1 MEKIEKTA
9 TPSPTQTA
17 QQNNNYNYAN
27 TTSSYSYGWDN
38 PYFRRGYRC
47 FAGFAVDKGIG
58 DYDWINHI
66 SFYTI
71 HGCQVAK
78 WCFLGGGI
86 SSNGYWFD
94 DDDNDDSYF
103 SLAIFGNFRADFVP
117 KKVSPYADLRLGGLL
132 GDVEGFY
139 FVPTVGIRISHFS
152 MGVGYEM
159 HNDKVEDY
167 WGDTTTYT
175 YSSISFKLTWDWG
188 ARR

>member
-1 MEKIEKTA
+1 MHPVPHPDDGDRLILLAIAEFGGQFA
-9 TPSPTQTA
+9 GGVFRQSF
-17 QQNNNYNYAN
+17 AN
-27 TTSSYSYGWDN
+27 EG
-38 PYFRRGYRC
+38 GLIG

-86 SSNGYWFD
+86 SSNRYWFD

-159 HNDKVEDY
+159 HNDNVEDY
-167 WGDTTTYT
+167 WGDTTYT